1 MPNNETKSLNVD
13 VVAKVSGDFT
23 EIEKQINGKKY
34 VMHVPFAIDKKSLD
48 LLNSGDLTKQS
59 QGFAKLSE
67 TINKASK
74 AIDDFGE
81 SSGKSF
87 AEFKKGYNGLKVIE
101 NGKQT
106 EESIK
111 KQTDAVNKYYTGLI
125 DSYQKALTRECS
137 DGVDKFI
144 KSMELENRKL
154 DLYNFKTANKNVIT
168 SGFPETFNPDSYPS
182 YKGTVNNQIFSGIT
196 EKSKELNRSKDQIL
210 ATLDEINTIESRSI
224 IDSTIKT
231 SEAFQEKT
239 NEIKKSQEVIQEQV
253 AVNEAEAASEK
264 KVEEAIKK
272 TTAARKQSKVNK
284 LEQQLID
291 AKDAYTSDKTSQVKY
306 GALKDADANYR
317 RKYESSTALNKKL
330 TDEVK
335 TLLDEK
341 ATSYGIYQ
349 SQDHDGNNTL
359 LSQSEYEKLEKVS
372 YMSGKSKGKEEG
384 KAEGN
389 AEGNAATQEQIE
401 SIIKALETHTSTVT
415 KDTEA
420 ISKQTQAIDN
430 QMGTL
435 SDQTK
440 LISDQTKDISN
451 QANSLT
457 SHVSAISEQTKTIAE
472 QNKTLIENIQLTQK
486 ANEEKK
492 KRIEIPAFDSSDTS
506 LGNLIEQGYLL
517 TTLIEQSLQYSDNFN
532 ALNDALVE
540 TSTLMLNL
548 RNASVSST
556 SQGIL
561 GGYAKQLAE
570 IRSTVEPLFTNIKLP
585 EFSSKQGTLQL
596 GTTVTKEEINNASL
610 LEQRLNEIRKASS
623 DASASL
629 KNVSFDFGAKT
640 LSYELQYIDSAT
652 QKFKLSVDSAS
663 GSVRLLAGAINII
676 RPTSAINQLEADIE
690 KLNQRLLS
698 AKASASNYRDLA
710 GLNNAESIYNSVRSA
725 RQSYGNNI
733 NIPQIEM
740 LQSQL
745 QDGSKYID
753 SFVVEEN
760 KIYATSEEAAKGVQQ
775 LESAFS
781 RLSEIKGLNTSQFIN
796 SDSLSKIISTM
807 ESVQTAYKASGN
819 NYTAQD
825 MSGWTA
831 QIQSAI
837 SEYEKLI
844 SIENQV
850 SNKQGNYAGF
860 KIDTNNLDDG
870 ISKIKQYI
878 ESIAGLQKEENGVGT
893 DTISYSFGKKSGEIN
908 SVLASIHRLK
918 GEVDSF
924 KVTWDSLGNVRISD
938 KLTKAF
944 DNTSGLDKLRT
955 KYNDLKTTLNE
966 LSTNKNGTL
975 GKLID
980 TSNLSTVL
988 NDFEALQTSIKNIG
1002 TSANKQDLEKWNSE
1016 INRLQE
1022 ELGKLT
1028 NASNQI
1034 TNKKGTLLQGFE
1046 IDNNTIQNASALKSR
1061 LKEIAQLQANASG
1074 SSIGN
1079 MKYNDSLKQLTVES
1093 TNAIGEVTKLTY
1105 TLDQENN
1112 AARVSAG
1119 STTQSATAFEKFNAA
1134 LKNKATALA
1143 TYLTTFVSFYAVWN
1157 QMQQGFTTMKDIN
1170 SDLTTINMTMPV
1182 TSDELNQ
1189 VRQSAIQMGQDL
1201 GQSASEVLDAMK
1213 IYANANET
1221 ATSITQK
1228 AKSTVMLSN
1237 ASGQDTATS
1246 ANQIQAVANQFK
1258 DMKGKEDEIVNTYES
1273 ISSKLAIDFGQGITD
1288 MADAVERGG
1297 SLADQAGMSFERF
1310 AAMTGTVAEKTRLSG
1325 ETIGTAFKT
1334 MFARIS
1340 RSKSA
1345 ADEDVTAEDMSDAAK
1360 AYAQLGIQIYNA
1372 DGSMQDISTTLDQ
1385 LSAKWSTLT
1394 DAQKAYIAEQSAGVR
1409 GISVFEAAMNS
1420 YAEAMQYANEATMD
1434 KTNSFSNGVQEKYME
1449 STAAKIETLKS
1460 KVTEFWSGIF
1470 NSQNSGALVDMASG
1484 VMDLVNKIG
1493 LLPTA
1498 LAAVNAAMT
1507 FNGGGVLSFTKNSSK
1522 NGLQI
1527 SSSSIVGDIIK
1538 RRQQNQSANIVN
1550 LSSAMTQ
1557 NDLNQLKAI
1566 NQEFMKSGMTGS
1578 EWLKGATENGQKFS
1592 KVNTEVI
1599 TSLKA
1604 GQSATEGAAVGES
1617 TYGASEAVTT
1627 GKTIALTA
1635 AQMALNAAISL
1646 GITALIS
1653 LVAVGVQAF
1662 IDNVINAEQTAIDKG
1677 NEAKQTISDINDE
1690 FNKSKDIVDN
1700 STARY
1705 AELASG
1711 LKNNGYGTNEN
1722 ETLNTTDYAELMNIQ
1737 NEIAAQFPT
1746 LVSGYDSEGNAI
1758 LKMGTNGQTAAEQLQ
1773 SLLKVQRDIANQ
1785 KISDELPTLYKGVQA
1800 QVNQLEREEQ
1810 DLQDKAS
1817 KEKTKVNETNNSKFT
1832 FDRSGGQTL
1841 NDYNKLGYYGLK
1853 VDSSSND
1860 SVKYL
1865 NQVEESARAVG
1876 IELNRTFGQDAS
1888 GQYYQ
1893 MLSFV
1898 GATKEQM
1905 SQLFKE
1911 TVKYENLKPADNDKA
1926 IESYNQALY
1935 DISIKQS
1942 EIKQKWAE
1950 LLPSVTSSLQTSA
1963 AFNSLSSS
1971 IQDSMLNAL
1980 GTMDFSNIPA
1990 QYNDD
1995 LESYIKDT
2003 LVFPISRARPEVQK
2017 EFANLFDN
2025 SITSSLS
2032 AQEYKDQI
2040 NKIADELFSSQEDKD
2055 NFKIRFGFEFKD
2067 DDGKIQSTIDKKIE
2081 DIQKAADA
2089 RGFKIDTKFLLNN
2102 LSSTQLDSAYNILI
2116 NDNDKTITSYHALEE
2131 QMNSVSSSL
2140 LVYSADL
2147 KTATDS
2153 QSKFMSAVVDS
2164 ISMGTLTAD
2173 DITAIQGVAT
2183 NANTILKSKGSDLS
2197 FDNSDFFRNSGRGT
2211 ALNYRVA
2218 NQAMHIVQSNTL
2230 GQYGKDVND
2239 ATTALSKANADLI
2252 KAKND
2257 WNTAVQNGTQSEVNT
2272 AKANVKS
2279 MTDAVTNA
2287 EDTLETAKETYASYS
2302 QSIISY
2308 NQEIIDSIIKVQ
2320 TSIGTAFTDSNS
2332 ASGMTADD
2340 FTAIENV
2347 LSEVNSYGGK
2357 QFDYSEIFKA
2367 DANGIQL
2374 NTENARELIDTWQQN
2389 QIINSIQGI
2398 IDANDN
2404 LTEAQL
2410 NSSEEVM
2417 SAYED
2422 IKRSAIQQFSQIE
2435 QTIKQYNQSIFDD
2448 MSNTLDNIHSA
2459 MGTALDTEAIDN
2471 IKNAFEGLDGYNP
2484 SKLFVATANGIM
2496 MDSEA
2501 ANDLQDQFNHINMAK
2516 LQMEIEATKKTWK
2529 DYLASGGSSSDQIS
2543 QVLESQYNNA
2553 VMLSEQYAGLTSS
2566 LNAYKNALE
2575 TPDSNANYKYVGEN
2589 LDTTLKEY
2597 EAGWTGTDQTRALAE
2612 YLKPENMN
2620 TDDAVTNLKNLT
2632 DTFKQFYTVNDDNEV
2647 TTDGLKKLV
2656 SVAESFNDETD
2667 HSKWIQGDWG
2677 NLKFNIDDIDEF
2689 ANHLGLSADAT
2700 EDLIFAMDSAGQ
2712 KTNTVFPAIADKV
2725 STEIDRVSKSTGVQV
2740 KDIDNLQ
2747 NRINNLYSHGYE
2759 VGDLQA
2765 KLNQTIKDTGITPT
2779 VKPQFEVD
2787 KQSLSKY
2794 KDKLSGE
2801 SVDMTIAIS
2810 QQSLI
2815 DLNNAIRDA
2824 IEKKPYTIRVD
2835 ANTSAAET
2843 KINAFEQKKADV
2855 ASGLNGATNSYPSND
2870 QIVAD
2875 KANKSSNTVSTPS
2888 AKGYTVSTV
2897 ITADDSDIQNKAKE
2911 SQNALD
2917 KIPEKKKTSIQA
2929 NTTGIENVKS
2939 LNDWIVKVPSKK
2951 ESKVKADASGKPE
2964 VINLVSSI
2972 ENVKNKDVLVSANTK
2987 GLPETN
2993 TLRAVINAITNKT
3006 VTVTAN
3012 VSGFSGI
3019 STLSSSIQGLTNKT
3033 VYIDEVT
3040 RSRRISGDVALHG
3053 TKYGISSLAFA
3064 SGTYAPYVSGYGKT
3078 KKDELALTG
3087 ELGQEMVVNGNQWW
3101 TVGNHG
3107 AEFADIPA
3115 GSVVFD
3121 AQKTKELLSQGW
3133 TNGRGKAMLGGTAY
3147 ADGSDSSSTASDQ
3160 DFVSIRLTRLAK
3172 ALDDLSKLM
3181 DSYNSYLRKN
3191 QAANNAIIKAQEGIA
3206 ANEQAYAAYMAKANA
3221 VGLDEGYQAQIRDG
3235 SINIESITDENLKT
3249 KISDFQKWYEAAIA
3263 VKDTIVDLNAKIKEL
3278 SQQKFDNIKNDYDIF
3293 NETAQAIYNEY
3304 DAFNKLYTE
3313 RNGRADYNSLSG
3325 EYGQMNSQIPRLRAE
3340 IQELK
3345 DEEARQLKSGE
3356 MTMWSDSFYKTETQI
3371 HNVVQALYE
3380 AEQTAEEVNN
3390 AIRDLNWTDFNNMKS
3405 QLEAINNELSST
3417 YDLFDGL
3424 NNFTSANAAITDNG
3438 ITKLGLLASSLKDAR
3453 QQVANYQVAYDAL
3466 NSELSQGII
3475 NQQEYNDQ
3483 LATLRGE
3490 QLDAAK
3496 NVKQYRDAIIDLV
3509 KEGIEAETN
3518 AFKKLVDARKEDLQA
3533 QKDAND
3539 YNKDISKQT
3548 SAINKVKA
3556 QISALS
3562 GDTTLSTAAKIRELQ
3577 ADLTSK
3583 ENDLADTRADH
3594 EYEAI
3599 SNAYDKELS
3608 DFEEIQDQK
3617 TEELNN
3623 SLADQ
3628 NQAISD
3634 ALAIAK
3640 QNYSSVYEELT
3651 SLAEEYGITLDKN
3664 VISPWEDAASAV
3676 EEFAAAQDKA
3686 TANTSIS
3693 TSGYG
3698 KEATGSAQTEYT
3710 ENKPASE
3717 ISISSSASSSSS
3729 SAASSNANGNKIY
3742 RVVGADGYLNVRDGV
3757 MGNIVGSLNNGDLV
3771 ETDNQE
3777 NSGWMHIKVG
3787 NGWYW
3792 VNKSFLE
3799 YVPKLA
3805 SSAASSNAN
3814 GNKIYRVV
3822 VADGYLNVRDGV
3834 MGNIVG
3840 SLNNGDL
3847 VETDNQENSGWMHIK
3862 VGNGWYWVNKSFLE
3876 YVPKLASGKKLTNSG
3891 LTLTDEAGLGSEAI
3905 LTKQG
3910 VLRQLDYGDTVF
3922 SAAQRDNLWA
3932 LSKINFPSVIDNLKN
3947 LTNIGSS
3954 SKNAEVN
3961 LTYGSLVTVQGDVTK
3976 DSLPDLQT
3984 ICQKAADY
3992 TKKNMT
3998 DTLKKLGLG

>member
-74 AIDDFGE
+74 TIDDFGK
-81 SSGKSF
+81 SSDKSF

-384 KAEGN
+384 K

-760 KIYATSEEAAKGVQQ
+760 KIYATSEEAVKGVQQ

-807 ESVQTAYKASGN
+807 ESVQTAYKVSGN

-825 MSGWTA
+825 MSGWIA

-955 KYNDLKTTLNE
+955 KYNDLKTSLNE

-980 TSNLSTVL
+980 TSNLSTIL

-1016 INRLQE
+1016 IKRLQD

-1046 IDNNTIQNASALKSR
+1046 IDSSTIQNASALESR

-1074 SSIGN
+1074 YSIGN

-1143 TYLTTFVSFYAVWN
+1143 TYLTTFVSFYAIWN
-1157 QMQQGFTTMKDIN
+1157 QTQQGFTTMKDIN

-1182 TSDELNQ
+1182 TSDELKQ
-1189 VRQSAIQMGQDL
+1189 VGQSAIQMGQDL

-1345 ADEDVTAEDMSDAAK
+1345 ADEDVTAEDMSDASK

-1420 YAEAMQYANEATMD
+1420 YSEAMQYANEATMD
-1434 KTNSFSNGVQEKYME
+1434 TTNSFSNGVQEKYME

-1493 LLPTA
+1493 LLPAA
-1498 LAAVNAAMT
+1498 LSAVNAAMT

-1527 SSSSIVGDIIK
+1527 SPSSIIGDIIK
-1538 RRQQNQSANIVN
+1538 KKQQNQSANVVK
-1550 LSSAMTQ
+1550 LSEVMTQ
-1557 NDLNQLKAI
+1557 NDLNQLQAI
-1566 NQEFMKSGMTGS
+1566 NQEFVKSGKTGA
-1578 EWLKGATENGQKFS
+1578 EWLKDATANGQQFS
-1592 KVNTEVI
+1592 RVNTEVI

-1604 GQSATEGAAVGES
+1604 GQSATEGAAVG
-1617 TYGASEAVTT
+1617 TKVYGAADAVTT
-1627 GKTIALTA
+1627 GEVIALTA
-1635 AQMALNAAISL
+1635 AQIALNAAVSL
-1646 GITALIS
+1646 GIAALMALIS
-1653 LVAVGVQAF
+1653 VGVQAF

-1677 NEAKQTISDINDE
+1677 NEAKQAISDINDE

-1700 STARY
+1700 STERY
-1705 AELASG
+1705 TELASG
-1711 LKNNGYGTNEN
+1711 LRNNGYGTNEN
-1722 ETLNTTDYAELMNIQ
+1722 ESLSTSEYSELMNIQ

-1758 LKMGTNGQTAAEQLQ
+1758 LKMGSNGQTAAEQLQ

-1785 KISDELPTLYKGVQA
+1785 KISDELPTLYKGIQT
-1800 QVNQLEREEQ
+1800 QVNQLEREKS
-1810 DLQDKAS
+1810 DLETQAANAKIDQT
-1817 KEKTKVNETNNSKFT
+1817 KTTAFT
-1832 FDRSGGQTL
+1832 FDRTGKQTL

-1853 VDSSSND
+1853 VDSSNNEA
-1860 SVKYL
+1860 VTYM
-1865 NQVEESARAVG
+1865 NQVESSARSLG
-1876 IELNRTFGQDAS
+1876 IELNRTFGQDS
-1888 GQYYQ
+1888 TGKYYQ
-1893 MLSFV
+1893 MLSFI
-1898 GATKEQM
+1898 GATKDQM
-1905 SQLFKE
+1905 SGLFKE
-1911 TVKYENLKPADNDKA
+1911 TVKYENLKPAEDDKA
-1926 IESYNQALY
+1926 IANYNQALY
-1935 DISIKQS
+1935 DISLKQS

-1963 AFNSLSSS
+1963 AFNGLSDS
-1971 IQDSMLNAL
+1971 IQSSMLNAL
-1980 GTMDFSNIPA
+1980 GTMDFSNIPDK
-1990 QYNDD
+1990 YNDD

-2003 LVFPISRARPEVQK
+2003 LVFPISKARPEVQQAFS
-2017 EFANLFDN
+2017 ELFD
-2025 SITSSLS
+2025 TDTMSSS
-2032 AQEYKDQI
+2032 T
-2040 NKIADELFSSQEDKD
+2040 IADYQNQIKKVADSLFTKQEDK
-2055 NFKIRFGFEFKD
+2055 NEFMIRFGFAFKD
-2067 DDGKIQSTIDKKIE
+2067 DDGTIKSTIDQKIQDVSKMASE
-2081 DIQKAADA
+2081 K
-2089 RGFKIDTKFLLNN
+2089 GFKVTTDFLN
-2102 LSSTQLDSAYNILI
+2102 SSFTPDQLDSAYNILI
-2116 NDNDKTITSYHALEE
+2116 NDTDNTITSFHELKS
-2131 QMNSVSSSL
+2131 QMD
-2140 LVYSADL
+2140 SADQSL
-2147 KTATDS
+2147 NQYSSDAEKATDK
-2153 QSKFMSAVVDS
+2153 QDKFSSAITNTIKGS
-2164 ISMGTLTAD
+2164 GLTSD
-2173 DITAIQGVAT
+2173 DNTSLQAVIDD
-2183 NANTILKSKGSDLS
+2183 ANTIANQNGYKGNKYNISDMLIHTPTQTFADVKKANEVMRYKQQGDLVNGYKDILDNTKTLSDLQ
-2197 FDNSDFFRNSGRGT
+2197 
-2211 ALNYRVA
+2211 A
-2218 NQAMHIVQSNTL
+2218 NESANGVNEETTKAIESAKKKLESAKQA
-2230 GQYGKDVND
+2230 
-2239 ATTALSKANADLI
+2239 
-2252 KAKND
+2252 
-2257 WNTAVQNGTQSEVNT
+2257 
-2272 AKANVKS
+2272 
-2279 MTDAVTNA
+2279 
-2287 EDTLETAKETYASYS
+2287 YASYANTV
-2302 QSIISY
+2302 IVY
-2308 NQEIIDSIIKVQ
+2308 NHQIA
-2320 TSIGTAFTDSNS
+2320 TSITDTQSAMGTAFTDSQS
-2332 ASGMTADD
+2332 TTGLTSDD
-2340 FTAIENV
+2340 IDSVQGIIEQ
-2347 LSEVNSYGGK
+2347 VNQLNGK
-2357 QFDYSEIFKA
+2357 QYSFSDIFQQT
-2367 DANGIQL
+2367 ANGIQL
-2374 NTENARELIDTWQQN
+2374 SKENSQDLMDVWNQSQVSNSLQN
-2389 QIINSIQGI
+2389 I
-2398 IDANDN
+2398 IDADGM
-2404 LTEAQL
+2404 LVDAQKQAASSGRSLSDTEIAAYAQ
-2410 NSSEEVM
+2410 
-2417 SAYED
+2417 
-2422 IKRSAIQQFSQIE
+2422 IKQSAINDFSQVE
-2435 QTIKQYNQSIFDD
+2435 QSIKQYNQSLYDN
-2448 MSNTLDNIHSA
+2448 MSTTLDNIHSA
-2459 MGTALDTEAIDN
+2459 MGTALDTESIN
-2471 IKNAFEGLDGYNP
+2471 NVKEAFQGLSDYDP

-2496 MDSEA
+2496 LNTDAAGNLQSE
-2501 ANDLQDQFNHINMAK
+2501 LSHINMAK
-2516 LQMEIEATKKTWK
+2516 LQLQIESTKKTWQ

-2543 QVLESQYNNA
+2543 QILKGQYDNA
-2553 VMLSEQYAGLTSS
+2553 VALSEQYAGLASS
-2566 LNAYKNALE
+2566 LNQYKNALE
-2575 TPDSNANYKYVGEN
+2575 TSDSNANYEFIGTN
-2589 LDTTLKEY
+2589 LQDTLKEY
-2597 EAGWTGTDQTRALAE
+2597 KNGWTGTDQTEALAN
-2612 YLKPENMN
+2612 YLKPLNMS
-2620 TDDAVTNLKNLT
+2620 TDDAVANLQSLT
-2632 DTFKQFYTVNDDNEV
+2632 DAWQKFYTVNDNNEV
-2647 TTDGLKKLV
+2647 TTDGLKNFV
-2656 SVAESFNDETD
+2656 STVESFNNETD
-2667 HSKWIQGDWG
+2667 HSQWMTGDWG
-2677 NLKFNIDDIDEF
+2677 NLQFNIDDIDEL
-2689 ANHLGLSADAT
+2689 ANHLGLSSDAV

-2712 KTNTVFPAIADKV
+2712 KTSSVFPAIADKV

-2747 NRINNLYSHGYE
+2747 NRINNLYSHGYD
-2759 VGDLQA
+2759 VSDLQA
-2765 KLNQTIKDTGITPT
+2765 KLNQTIKDTKITPT

-2787 KQSLSKY
+2787 KESLGKY
-2794 KDKLSGE
+2794 KDTLSGE

-2810 QQSLI
+2810 QQSLV

-2843 KINAFEQKKADV
+2843 KISAFEQKKADI
-2855 ASGLNGATNSYPSND
+2855 ASGLNGATNSYPSNN
-2870 QIVAD
+2870 QITSD
-2875 KANKSSNTVSTPS
+2875 KGNKVNDTSITQSSSPKITPTMDTSNIEVGTELVRDSLKSLPKETNSVIKVDSGESTND
-2888 AKGYTVSTV
+2888 AKKV
-2897 ITADDSDIQNKAKE
+2897 DDS
-2911 SQNALD
+2911 LR
-2917 KIPEKKKTSIQA
+2917 KIPKQVTPQVLAKISGQEKVETFNESINSIHDKSVVTSAQA
-2929 NTTGIENVKS
+2929 RGIEGVDN
-2939 LNDWIVKVPSKK
+2939 
-2951 ESKVKADASGKPE
+2951 
-2964 VINLVSSI
+2964 
-2972 ENVKNKDVLVSANTK
+2972 
-2987 GLPETN
+2987 
-2993 TLRAVINAITNKT
+2993 LRAGINRLTGKT

-3012 VSGFSGI
+3012 VTGFSGI

-3191 QAANNAIIKAQEGIA
+3191 QVANNAIIKAQEGIA
-3206 ANEQAYAAYMAKANA
+3206 ANEQAYATYMAKANA

-3805 SSAASSNAN
+3805 S
-3814 GNKIYRVV
+3814 
-3822 VADGYLNVRDGV
+3822 
-3834 MGNIVG
+3834 
-3840 SLNNGDL
+3840 
-3847 VETDNQENSGWMHIK
+3847 
-3862 VGNGWYWVNKSFLE
+3862 
-3876 YVPKLASGKKLTNSG
+3876 GKKLTNAG

-3954 SKNAEVN
+3954 SKSAEVN

-3976 DSLPDLQT
+3976 DALPDLQT

-3998 DTLKKLGLG
+3998 DTLKKLGVG